1 MRSID
6 RAQELGEVFTHKR
19 EVDAMLDLIPDG
31 FAELTTTFL
40 EPACGDGNFLVEIF
54 ARKIA
59 AIQGMST
66 SRSAEH
72 VEFEIL
78 LALTSIYGV
87 DISELNVLDA
97 IDRLV
102 DIAAAAHAFLRL
114 EPNETFVKAA
124 KAIAKSNIVLG
135 DALNAASDIVLVEY
149 RPMPA
154 FKFKRVPF
162 HLEAPDMDLFY
173 IPPEPLQDAYYLELS
188 QWST

>member
-19 EVDAMLDLIPDG
+19 EVDAMLDLIPDS
-31 FAELTTTFL
+31 FADLTTRFL
-40 EPACGDGNFLVEIF
+40 EPACGDGNFLVEIY

-59 AIQGMST
+59 KIQGMST
-66 SRSAEH
+66 SRSVEH

-78 LALTSIYGV
+78 LALSSIYGV
-87 DISELNVLDA
+87 DISELNVGDA

-102 DIAAAAHAFLRL
+102 DIAVAAHAFLGL
-114 EPNETFVKAA
+114 EPNETFVQAA

-135 DALNAASDIVLVEY
+135 DALNEASDILLVEY
-149 RPMPA
+149 RPIEA
-154 FKFKRVPF
+154 FRFKRVPF

-173 IPPEPLQDAYYLELS
+173 IPPEPLHDSHYLELR
-188 QWST
+188 